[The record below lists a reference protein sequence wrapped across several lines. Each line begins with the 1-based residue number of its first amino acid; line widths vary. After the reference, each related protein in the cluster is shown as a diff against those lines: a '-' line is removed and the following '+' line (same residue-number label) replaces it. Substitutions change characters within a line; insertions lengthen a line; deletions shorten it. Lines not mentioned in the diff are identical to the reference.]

1 MAEVDLRYFGR
12 VREAMGRDTE
22 RVDPPSHVL
31 TIDDLVKWLSNRG
44 APYFEAMAPPLR
56 AAVDHEW
63 ANGGDSFFGA
73 REVALFPP
81 VGAL

>member
-12 VREAMGRDTE
+12 IREAIGRDTE
-22 RVDPPSHVL
+22 RADPPSHVL
-31 TIDDLVKWLSNRG
+31 TIDDLVKWLSARG
-44 APYFEAMAPPLR
+44 EPYAGALAPPVL
-56 AAVDHEW
+56 AAVDHDW
-63 ANGGDSFFGA
+63 AAGGDSFFGA